1 MPVPHPFVP
10 PEGPAEWHLRSL
22 SSTQTPGEHICGGG
36 GGCTVTQPGLNILQT
51 DTVGKQQAG
60 AAVPQIVEP
69 NPTHVVLLQ
78 KLGQFLR

>member
-1 MPVPHPFVP
+1 M
-10 PEGPAEWHLRSL
+10 
-22 SSTQTPGEHICGGG
+22 
-36 GGCTVTQPGLNILQT
+36 TQPGLNILQT

-78 KLGQFLR
+78 KFGQLLCQIVRLHQLTQFIDIDIVQIIRAVTVAAKLAV